1 MSWESRLL
9 GLVAAALVVFG
20 VAAVYS
26 ASSIIAVRGGHSDS
40 FFAVR
45 QLLGG
50 LIGLAV
56 LIVTSRAD
64 YQLWRRFAWLG
75 VGGAT
80 VLLVIP
86 LLPIG
91 SPVVPTINGVRRWVN
106 FGLFT
111 VQPSEVAK
119 FALIA
124 WAAMLAAKKGD
135 KVRDFKWGL
144 LPFLVVMIPM
154 GLLIAAE
161 PDLSTA
167 ALTLLLGSIVLFSS
181 GARIG
186 HFILLGILAVPL
198 VWREIAT
205 VQFRLHRMV
214 SFLSPG
220 SDPLDV
226 SWQISQSITGL
237 GSGGLFGAGFGEG
250 TQKLGYLPYAYS
262 DFIFSTIG
270 EEWGFV
276 GVSVL
281 LMLYA
286 MFTVLGFRIARAAP
300 DPFGKLLCVGL
311 TALITVTALLHMAV
325 AVALVPTTGLPL
337 PFVSYGR
344 SNLLMALLATGVM
357 MSVSDRSMVRRR

>member
-1 MSWESRLL
+1 MTRRRRPPRIVSWESRLL

-186 HFILLGILAVPL
+186 HFILLGILAVP
-198 VWREIAT
+198 
-205 VQFRLHRMV
+205 
-214 SFLSPG
+214 
-220 SDPLDV
+220 
-226 SWQISQSITGL
+226 
-237 GSGGLFGAGFGEG
+237 
-250 TQKLGYLPYAYS
+250 
-262 DFIFSTIG
+262 
-270 EEWGFV
+270 
-276 GVSVL
+276 
-281 LMLYA
+281 
-286 MFTVLGFRIARAAP
+286 
-300 DPFGKLLCVGL
+300 
-311 TALITVTALLHMAV
+311 
-325 AVALVPTTGLPL
+325 
-337 PFVSYGR
+337 
-344 SNLLMALLATGVM
+344 
-357 MSVSDRSMVRRR
+357 